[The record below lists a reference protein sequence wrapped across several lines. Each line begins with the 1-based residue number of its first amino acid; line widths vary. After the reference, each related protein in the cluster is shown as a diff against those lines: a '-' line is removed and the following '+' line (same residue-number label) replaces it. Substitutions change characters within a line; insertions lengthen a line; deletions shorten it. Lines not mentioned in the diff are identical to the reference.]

1 MKCNHCKS
9 EWSANPSLSSNLT
22 SCPFCGQS
30 LLPEKDTLNT
40 IEDVLIEINRLFGIS
55 VLTDKSKIVAYFYD
69 LAPQLSRQR
78 RILKYF
84 VECNGPQ
91 KLAKVMHASKDEQS
105 ACVKRIVKEM
115 TEELFIEESASQT
128 VCDAFLHA
136 LTDSQ
141 VVEDIVSLPID
152 GLQPNR
158 ENQTDGLTVEEQ
170 YQKGEAYYFG
180 TDTVQQN
187 YKNAFTWYQRAA
199 LQGHPFAQCQLGL
212 MYREGRGTTKDEK
225 KAFDWFMKA
234 AENQQSCPRGK
245 FYVARSYH
253 FGNGVPV
260 DYERAVKWYLT
271 AANQGDAYAQL
282 NLGSC
287 FEKGE
292 GVDKN
297 LQMAFYWY
305 ECAAKQEEP
314 LAQCNLG
321 CMYLQ
326 GRGVRKDVAKAVA
339 LFKKAADHQEPYGIY
354 MLGKCYLCGD
364 GVEKDVQ
371 QAFALIKHAAEKDD
385 NDAQYNLADGYEKGI
400 WGTQDLKKAF
410 FWYERAAKAGHVNA
424 QTQVAK
430 YYMTGSVVE
439 KDLATAVQWNQRAA
453 NGGSILAMVMLS
465 EYYECG
471 DILPKD
477 EVQTIYWLEKA
488 VKKNYQLA
496 IRSFLLILAKKKNLT
511 ETNCKM
517 LVRFIGEIDRIM
529 EYPLIEPV
537 LMKYGYRISCEMI
550 SYPSTQYSGVKII
563 VMLAKN
569 GCKDA
574 QTWMRNNLDN
584 FYGR

>member
-91 KLAKVMHASKDEQS
+91 KLANVMHASKDEQS

-128 VCDAFLHA
+128 VCNAFLHA

-158 ENQTDGLTVEEQ
+158 ENQTDSLTVEEQ
-170 YQKGEAYYFG
+170 YLKGEAYYFG

-187 YKNAFTWYQRAA
+187 YKKAFTWYQRAA

-234 AENQQSCPRGK
+234 AKNQQSCPRGQ

-260 DYERAVKWYLT
+260 DYEKAVKWYLT

-287 FEKGE
+287 FEKGD

-321 CMYLQ
+321 CMYLR
-326 GRGVRKDVAKAVA
+326 GRGVTKDVSKAIV
-339 LFKKAADHQEPYGIY
+339 LFKKAIEHKEPYGMY

-364 GVEKDVQ
+364 GVKKDIQ
-371 QAFALIKHAAEKDD
+371 QAFAWIKQAAELGDD
-385 NDAQYNLADGYEKGI
+385 QAQHALAEGYQKGTWGSRDLKEAFLWYEK
-400 WGTQDLKKAF
+400 
-410 FWYERAAKAGHVNA
+410 AANAGHVNA
-424 QTQVAK
+424 QLQVAR
-430 YYMTGSVVE
+430 YYEMGSVVE
-439 KDLATAVQWNQRAA
+439 KNLSTAAHGYQKAA
-453 NGGSILAMVMLS
+453 NGGSVLAMVLLS
-465 EYYECG
+465 DYYERG
-471 DILPKD
+471 YIFPKD
-477 EVQTIYWLEKA
+477 EALASSWLEKA
-488 VKKNYQLA
+488 AKKDYQLA
-496 IRSFLLILAKKKNLT
+496 LRSYLMLLAAKKKLT
-511 ETNCKM
+511 ETNCK
-517 LVRFIGEIDRIM
+517 LLARFIGETGKIM
-529 EYPLIEPV
+529 EHPSIEPV
-537 LMKYGYRISCEMI
+537 LMKYGYKISCDMVT
-550 SYPSTQYSGVKII
+550 YHSTKSAGVKI
-563 VMLAKN
+563 MRLLADK
-569 GCKDA
+569 GSKEA
-574 QTWMRNNLDN
+574 QAWLAN
-584 FYGR
+584 

>member
-9 EWSANPSLSSNLT
+9 EWSANPSFSSNLT

-30 LLPEKDTLNT
+30 LLHEKETLNT

-91 KLAKVMHASKDEQS
+91 KLANVMHASKDEQS

-136 LTDSQ
+136 ITDSQ
-141 VVEDIVSLPID
+141 VVEDIVSQPID
-152 GLQPNR
+152 GLQPNIAILNR
-158 ENQTDGLTVEEQ
+158 ENQTDSLTVEEQ

-199 LQGHPFAQCQLGL
+199 LQGHSFAQCQLGL

-260 DYERAVKWYLT
+260 DYKKAVKWYLT
-271 AANQGDAYAQL
+271 AANEGDAYAQL
-282 NLGSC
+282 NLGTC

-292 GVDKN
+292 GVRKD
-297 LQMAFYWY
+297 LQIAFYWY
-305 ECAAKQEEP
+305 ERAAKQEEP

-321 CMYLQ
+321 CMYLE
-326 GRGVRKDVAKAVA
+326 GKGVRRDVAKAVA
-339 LFKKAADHQEPYGIY
+339 LFKKAADHQEPFGIY
-354 MLGKCYLCGD
+354 MLGKCYLIGV
-364 GVEKDVQ
+364 GVEKDIQ
-371 QAFALIKHAAEKDD
+371 KAFDLIKRAAEKDD

-410 FWYERAAKAGHVNA
+410 FWYEKAAKSGHTTSQVH
-424 QTQVAK
+424 VAK
-430 YYMTGSVVE
+430 YYLTGCVVK
-439 KDLATAVQWNQRAA
+439 KDLDTAIQWYQKAA
-453 NGGSILAMVMLS
+453 NGGSVFAMVTLS
-465 EYYECG
+465 DFYECG
-471 DILPKD
+471 NGLPKD
-477 EVQTIYWLEKA
+477 EAQTFYWLQKA
-488 VKKNYQLA
+488 IKKDYVDA
-496 IRSFLLILAKKKNLT
+496 IFSFLSILGKKQNLT
-511 ETNCKM
+511 EENCKW
-517 LVRFIGEIDRIM
+517 LAQCIGKIDMIVDL
-529 EYPLIEPV
+529 PSIESV
-537 LMKYGYRISCEMI
+537 LMKYGYKISCDMVA
-550 SYPSTQYSGVKII
+550 YHSTKSAGVKI
-563 VMLAKN
+563 MRLLADK
-569 GCKDA
+569 GCKEA
-574 QTWMRNNLDN
+574 QAWLAN
-584 FYGR
+584 

>member
-91 KLAKVMHASKDEQS
+91 KLANVMHASKDEQS

-128 VCDAFLHA
+128 VCNAFLHA

-158 ENQTDGLTVEEQ
+158 ENQTDSLTVEEQ
-170 YQKGEAYYFG
+170 YLKGEAYYFG

-187 YKNAFTWYQRAA
+187 YKKAFTWYQRAA

-212 MYREGRGTTKDEK
+212 MYRDGRGITKDEK

-234 AENQQSCPRGK
+234 AKNQQSCPRGK

-260 DYERAVKWYLT
+260 DYEKAVKWYLT

-287 FEKGE
+287 FEKGD

-321 CMYLQ
+321 CMYLR
-326 GRGVRKDVAKAVA
+326 GRGVTKDVFKAIA
-339 LFKKAADHQEPYGIY
+339 LFKKAIEHKEPYGMY

-364 GVEKDVQ
+364 GVKKDIQ
-371 QAFALIKHAAEKDD
+371 QAFAWIKQAAELGDD
-385 NDAQYNLADGYEKGI
+385 QAQHALAEGYQKGTWGSRDLKEAFLWYEK
-400 WGTQDLKKAF
+400 
-410 FWYERAAKAGHVNA
+410 AANAGHVNA
-424 QTQVAK
+424 QLQVARC
-430 YYMTGSVVE
+430 YEMGSVVE
-439 KDLATAVQWNQRAA
+439 KNLSTAAHGYQKAA
-453 NGGSILAMVMLS
+453 NGGSVLAMVLLS
-465 EYYECG
+465 DYYERG
-471 DILPKD
+471 YIFPKD
-477 EVQTIYWLEKA
+477 EALASSWLEKA
-488 VKKNYQLA
+488 AKKDYQLA
-496 IRSFLLILAKKKNLT
+496 LRSYLMLLAAKKKLT
-511 ETNCKM
+511 ETNCK
-517 LVRFIGEIDRIM
+517 LLARFIGETGKIM
-529 EYPLIEPV
+529 EHPSIEPV
-537 LMKYGYRISCEMI
+537 LMKYGYKISCDMVT
-550 SYPSTQYSGVKII
+550 YHSTKSAGVKI
-563 VMLAKN
+563 MRLLADK
-569 GCKDA
+569 GSKEA
-574 QTWMRNNLDN
+574 QAWLAN
-584 FYGR
+584 